1 LSASPWFF
9 ESATSANTF
18 DAGTK
23 LSRLIQNYGDVFS
36 LGCWCQVFGI
46 ELGQEGVKIAACE
59 GPFERDAVLS

>member
-1 LSASPWFF
+1 MQALSC
-9 ESATSANTF
+9 
-18 DAGTK
+18 
-23 LSRLIQNYGDVFS
+23 RLIQNYGDVFS